1 MKVNQLKTIIKQAV
15 KEAIQEEMK
24 DILLEAI
31 KTPKTSIQENTPV
44 QQKPIGKK
52 SKKEIREN
60 YMSVLNGMMPGAN
73 GTLNAT
79 SADVPLQVNG
89 PVDTTSANGTLP
101 AGNVSMDQI
110 MGLINN
116 KGLLWHLEQEEYIL
130 MIQDLG

>member
-31 KTPKTSIQENTPV
+31 KTPKTTIQENTPV
-44 QQKPIGKK
+44 QQKPLDKK

-73 GTLNAT
+73 GTLSAT
-79 SADVPLQVNG
+79 SADVPMRVSG
-89 PVDTTSANGTLP
+89 PVDTTSANGSLP
-101 AGNVSMDQI
+101 QGNVSMDQI
-110 MGLINN
+110 MGLMNS
-116 KGLLWHLEQEEYIL
+116 KG
-130 MIQDLG
+130 

>member
-31 KTPKTSIQENTPV
+31 KTPKTQIQENTPIK
-44 QQKPIGKK
+44 QKPLDKK

-73 GTLNAT
+73 GTLSAT

-110 MGLINN
+110 MGLMNS
-116 KGLLWHLEQEEYIL
+116 KG
-130 MIQDLG
+130 